1 MACVLEFIVSSLQVL
16 THPTVT
22 SAKNISFKKKSLF
35 SADIV
40 TDVSISWNERYIA
53 LEGAHNIV

>member
-1 MACVLEFIVSSLQVL
+1 MVCVLEFIVSSLQVL

-22 SAKNISFKKKSLF
+22 SAKNIYLRKNSFF

-40 TDVSISWNERYIA
+40 TDVSISWNETHIA